1 MNNLDFL
8 KDFTEEKYDFYE
20 QPTFLKSNFLDPIWI
35 IEYSDNK
42 TSEINFNIVMGD
54 GLYLTHTKH
63 QKTLNTLKYW
73 ITFHT
78 LKNNNE
84 TKSKSI
90 MCESIF
96 SIITFFDA
104 FNIFK
109 EHTQIEKYGFENV
122 SENILKYIL
131 ELLSISNDKFTSL
144 YQLKERVIK
153 RYCQDNNLS
162 IIGDL
167 DINHIDNW
175 TKFHNFYKDI
185 KLNELYTD
193 TILKPTR
200 KPKIENSIINKFR
213 ITQEYDNILKDDNDN
228 EDNQRS
234 LLSLRTFKQVL
245 ISLKDIS
252 NYKNEFKY
260 EFNLPNLSIF
270 ENIEYFETQLKE
282 KGRYKTIPSN
292 IVFLY
297 VKKAIEFHYE
307 FGQDIVDTYVKF
319 YSVLSNKKYD
329 FSKFKYDENLEKTFF
344 KCLSPNLKKKGVLYL
359 KSFDNKIYNG
369 KERFNILRKNV
380 YFYDLLKVYYGAV
393 QVFIGAIM
401 ARRQSEICSLIVGEC
416 IDENTNSLI
425 FKQSKTSKGTFGVKN
440 HLYLPID
447 PLGIEMIKNLERL
460 HINRNGE
467 LLFLIP
473 NIKNIFNFNNTVSN
487 TTYSENI
494 DFFIDY
500 INPELVEGKRYYLR
514 QHQLRRFF
522 AMCFFWGSGFG
533 SLDTLRWFLGHTDVQ
548 HVYHYITESTSGEV
562 LKSVKTQFL
571 LENIEKYENLL
582 NLIKNKYN
590 TEQYDLINTEDL
602 EYYISELVEN
612 EKVIVEPEFIED
624 NNTLNYKII
633 VKIQGESYA

>member
-8 KDFTEEKYDFYE
+8 KEFTEEKDDIYE
-20 QPTFLKSNFLDPIWI
+20 QPKFLKSNFLDPIWI
-35 IEYSDNK
+35 VEYSDNK
-42 TSEINFNIVMGD
+42 TSEINFNIIMGD
-54 GLYLTHTKH
+54 GLYLTDIKH

-73 ITFHT
+73 IIFHT
-78 LKNNNE
+78 LNNNNE

-90 MCESIF
+90 MSESIF
-96 SIITFFDA
+96 AILTFFDA
-104 FNIFK
+104 FNILK
-109 EHTQIEKYGFENV
+109 ADTQIEKYGFENI

-131 ELLSISNDKFTSL
+131 DFLSESKDKFTSL

-153 RYCQDNNLS
+153 SYCQYNNIDIL
-162 IIGDL
+162 GDL
-167 DINHIDNW
+167 NINHIDNW

-185 KLNELYTD
+185 KLSELYPD
-193 TILKPTR
+193 TILKPTK
-200 KPKIENSIINKFR
+200 KPKIENSIIDKFR
-213 ITQEYDNILKDDNDN
+213 QTQEYENILKDDNDS
-228 EDNQRS
+228 EDSKRS
-234 LLSLRTFKQVL
+234 LLSLRTFKNVL
-245 ISLKDIS
+245 TSLKNMYS
-252 NYKNEFKY
+252 YTTEFKY
-260 EFNLPNLSIF
+260 KFNLPNSSIF
-270 ENIEYFETQLKE
+270 DNIEYFETQFKE

-297 VKKAIEFHYE
+297 VRKAIEFHYE
-307 FGQDIVDTYVKF
+307 FGKDIINTYIKF
-319 YSVLSNKKYD
+319 YSVLNSQKYD
-329 FSKFKYDENLEKTFF
+329 FSKFKYDENLEKIFF
-344 KCLSPNLKKKGVLYL
+344 QCLSPNLKNKGVLYL
-359 KSFDNKIYNG
+359 KSFDNKLYNG
-369 KERFNILRKNV
+369 QERFNILRKNV

-460 HINRNGE
+460 HINRQGE
-467 LLFLIP
+467 LLFLTP
-473 NIKNIFNFNNTVSN
+473 MIKNIFIFNSAVSN

-500 INPELVEGKRYYLR
+500 INPELVDGKRYYIR

-590 TEQYDLINTEDL
+590 TEQYDLINSEDL
-602 EYYISELVEN
+602 EYYISELIEN
-612 EKVIVEPEFIED
+612 ENIKVEPEFIED
-624 NNTLNYKII
+624 NNELNYKII
-633 VKIQGESYA
+633 VKIEGENYA